1 MEYLK
6 KYSKSKFLKSSDKL
20 GSRIYFIP
28 FRKSFKLFGFRLFSK
43 MHLVEIMAYSESHAE
58 ILFAKNNKQKQK
70 RFWEI
75 ECLPPIIDIEFISY
89 MANTNKC
96 NNI

>member
-1 MEYLK
+1 
-6 KYSKSKFLKSSDKL
+6 
-20 GSRIYFIP
+20 
-28 FRKSFKLFGFRLFSK
+28 
-43 MHLVEIMAYSESHAE
+43 MHLTEVMAYSESHAE
-58 ILFAKNNKQKQK
+58 ILFAKKNKQKNK

>member
-6 KYSKSKFLKSSDKL
+6 KSSKSKFLKSSDKL
-20 GSRIYFIP
+20 GRRIYFIP
-28 FRKSFKLFGFRLFSK
+28 FRKSFKLFGFILFSK
-43 MHLVEIMAYSESHAE
+43 MHLTEVMAYSESHAE
-58 ILFAKNNKQKQK
+58 ILFAKKNKQKNK